1 MKRRDFLRASAV
13 GGAAALGASVW
24 TKRASAVPFGEIPT
38 DNASSMLPA
47 NLRAESVLECF
58 LYGGLIPWETFYG
71 VPGRG
76 QADETWAYTNYA
88 QMIKASQG
96 CGYDVDEGNL
106 WTHFAKD
113 SAGQDIFFGPYMG
126 KLLARQDIMKRL
138 RIVINRHSLAPHEAA
153 IPLVASG
160 RSLGNPSLAGL
171 STHVNRYFVD
181 RDPQGLH
188 PSPFAYGFATGSG
201 FIPND
206 GVLSL
211 VAQGLH
217 PGQAR
222 PLLVKVDTAA
232 RLNTLL
238 NRTTVGTLDE
248 RAQYDALLSLYF
260 QQYQQ
265 RLHLGSGSEMV
276 RAAKFQELLQASRT
290 VTQTDIIKELFPAD
304 KFTPMGGPSIPN
316 DPYSTSCK
324 EVSFNATTGEV
335 GFAASAGTSTSNTLA
350 QAIGNVPAMSMRL
363 AQHLLTHPTYPAR
376 HCTVVDVG
384 IRAADGG
391 GGYDTHRDGPWRQA
405 SNFNNFLDQ
414 LLPIINQPGENNPSK
429 IDLDKTM
436 VIVNSEFGRAPGR
449 QNPGSQGRN
458 HWPNGFAQF
467 YIGGPIREE
476 QAGIY
481 GHIDES
487 GNATQFTTPAENR
500 IAALLALGIYPFDP
514 VAFSGSDAQ
523 GQTLEGPAARS
534 IIQRV
539 LGHQV

>member
-13 GGAAALGASVW
+13 GGAAAASASVW
-24 TKRASAVPFGEIPT
+24 TRRANAVPFGEIPIDKT
-38 DNASSMLPA
+38 SSMLPEQF
-47 NLRAESVLECF
+47 RAQSVLECF
-58 LYGGLIPWETFYG
+58 LYGGLIPWETFYC

-76 QADETWAYTNYA
+76 EVDETWAYTNYDY
-88 QMIKASQG
+88 MIKASEG
-96 CGYDVDEGNL
+96 CGFEDAGNNPF
-106 WTHFAKD
+106 TYFSKD
-113 SAGQDIFFGPYMG
+113 SAGQEIHFGPYMG
-126 KLLARQDIMKRL
+126 KLLARPDIMKRL
-138 RIVINRHSLAPHEAA
+138 RVVVNRHNLAPHEAA

-160 RSLGNPSLAGL
+160 RSLGNPGLAGL

-181 RDPQGLH
+181 RDPEGTH
-188 PSPFAYGFATGSG
+188 PPPFAYGFATGSN

-222 PLLVKVDTAA
+222 PLLVKVDNAA

-238 NRTTVGTLDE
+238 NRTAVGSLDE

-260 QQYQQ
+260 EQYAK
-265 RLHLGSGSEMV
+265 RLHLGAGSEVV
-276 RAAKFQELLQASRT
+276 RAQKFQELLQASNT
-290 VTQTDIIKELFPAD
+290 VMNTDVIKSVLPQELFSAIA
-304 KFTPMGGPSIPN
+304 G
-316 DPYSTSCK
+316 TSCK
-324 EVSFNATTGEV
+324 QVAVDNESGEIIFSADPAQTTALPV
-335 GFAASAGTSTSNTLA
+335 GN
-350 QAIGNVPAMSMRL
+350 IPAMSLKL
-363 AQHLLTHPTYPAR
+363 AAHLLTHPTYPAR

-405 SNFNNFLDQ
+405 ANFNNFLDQ
-414 LLPIINQPGENNPSK
+414 LLPRINLPGENDPTK

-436 VIVNSEFGRAPGR
+436 VILNSEFGRAPGR
-449 QNPGSQGRN
+449 QNPGGQGRN
-458 HWPNGFAQF
+458 HWPNGFPQI
-467 YIGGPIREE
+467 YIGGPIGEE

-481 GHIDES
+481 GHIDET

-500 IAALLALGIYPFDP
+500 IAALLALGIYPFDA
-514 VAFSGSDAQ
+514 VAYSGSDAQ
-523 GQTLEGPAARS
+523 GQTQEGPAARS
-534 IIQRV
+534 IIERV

>member
-13 GGAAALGASVW
+13 GGAAAVGASAW
-24 TKRASAVPFGEIPT
+24 TRRANAVPFGEVPT
-38 DNASSMLPA
+38 DKISSMLPA
-47 NLRAESVLECF
+47 QFRAESVLECF
-58 LYGGLIPWETFYG
+58 LYGGLIPWETFYC

-76 QADETWAYTNYA
+76 QADETWAYTNYPY
-88 QMIKASQG
+88 MIKASEG
-96 CGYDVDEGNL
+96 CGFEGAGDEPF
-106 WTHFAKD
+106 TYFSKD
-113 SAGQDIFFGPYMG
+113 SAGQEIHFGPYMG
-126 KLLARQDIMKRL
+126 KLLARPDIIKRL
-138 RIVINRHSLAPHEAA
+138 RVVINRHTLSPHEAA

-160 RSLGNPSLAGL
+160 RSLGNPALAGL

-181 RDPQGLH
+181 RDTEGAH
-188 PSPFAYGFATGSG
+188 PPPFAYGFATGSN

-222 PLLVKVDTAA
+222 PLLVKVDNAA

-238 NRTTVGTLDE
+238 ARTTVGTLDE

-260 QQYQQ
+260 EQYAK
-265 RLHLGSGSEMV
+265 RLQLGAGSEVV
-276 RAAKFQELLQASRT
+276 RAQKFQELLQASKT
-290 VTQTDIIKELFPAD
+290 VANTDVIKSMFPPELFTA
-304 KFTPMGGPSIPN
+304 IPG
-316 DPYSTSCK
+316 TSCK
-324 EVSFNATTGEV
+324 QVSVDVNTGVPIFNQTPPT
-335 GFAASAGTSTSNTLA
+335 AGNA
-350 QAIGNVPAMSMRL
+350 GNIPAMSMRL
-363 AQHLLTHPTYPAR
+363 ATHLLTHPTYPAR

-384 IRAADGG
+384 IQQADGG

-414 LLPIINQPGENNPSK
+414 LLPRINQPGENDPAK
-429 IDLDKTM
+429 INLDKTM
-436 VIVNSEFGRAPGR
+436 VILNSEFGRAPGR
-449 QNPGSQGRN
+449 QSPGSQGRN
-458 HWPNGFAQF
+458 HWPNGFAQL
-467 YIGGPIREE
+467 YIGGPIGEE

-481 GHIDES
+481 GHIDET

-500 IAALLALGIYPFDP
+500 IAALLALGIYPFDA
-514 VAFSGSDAQ
+514 VAYSGSDAQ
-523 GQTLEGPAARS
+523 GQTQEGPAARS

>member
-13 GGAAALGASVW
+13 SGAAALGASVW
-24 TKRASAVPFGEIPT
+24 TKRANAVPFGEIPT
-38 DNASSMLPA
+38 DKASSMLPE
-47 NLRAESVLECF
+47 NLRAQSVLECF
-58 LYGGLIPWETFYG
+58 LYGGLIPWETFYC

-76 QADETWAYTNYA
+76 QADETWAYTNYDY
-88 QMIKASQG
+88 MIKAAQG
-96 CGYDVDEGNL
+96 CGYNVDSGNL
-106 WTHFAKD
+106 FTYFAKD
-113 SAGQDIFFGPYMG
+113 SAGQDIYFGPYMG
-126 KLLARQDIMKRL
+126 KLMARPDIMKRL
-138 RIVINRHSLAPHEAA
+138 RIVINRHSLSPHEAA

-160 RSLGNPSLAGL
+160 RTLGNPALAGL

-181 RDPQGLH
+181 RDTAGLH
-188 PSPFAYGFATGSG
+188 PSPFAYGFATGSN

-222 PLLVKVDTAA
+222 PLLVKVDNAA

-238 NRTTVGTLDE
+238 ARTTVGTEGE
-248 RAQYDALLSLYF
+248 REQYDALLSLYF
-260 QQYQQ
+260 QQYSQ
-265 RLHLGSGSEMV
+265 RLHLGKGSELV
-276 RAAKFQELLQASRT
+276 RAQKFQELLQASRT
-290 VTQTDIIKELFPAD
+290 VGQTKEIQKLFPPD
-304 KFTPMGGPSIPN
+304 MFTALGGPTDLSNPF
-316 DPYSTSCK
+316 STSCK
-324 EVSFNATTGEV
+324 EVVLSPTSGMIDY
-335 GFAASAGTSTSNTLA
+335 AASAGLANGNTTA
-350 QAIGNVPAMSMRL
+350 QAVGNVPAMSMKL
-363 AQHLLTHPTYPAR
+363 ATHLLTHPDYPAR

-414 LLPIINQPGENNPSK
+414 LLPKINLPGENDPRK

-436 VIVNSEFGRAPGR
+436 VILNSEFGRAPGR

-458 HWPNGFAQF
+458 HWPNGFAQM
-467 YIGGPIREE
+467 YIGGPIGEA

-500 IAALLALGIYPFDP
+500 IAALLALGIYPFDA

-523 GQTLEGPAARS
+523 GQTQEGPAARS

-539 LGHQV
+539 LGHNV